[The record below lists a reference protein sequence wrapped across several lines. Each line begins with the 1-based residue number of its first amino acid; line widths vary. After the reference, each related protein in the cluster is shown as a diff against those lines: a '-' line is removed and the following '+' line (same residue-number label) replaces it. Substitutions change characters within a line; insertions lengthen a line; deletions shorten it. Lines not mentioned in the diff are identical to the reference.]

1 MTVFNHYARYYDLL
15 YRDKDYFAE
24 ADYLHGLIQ
33 TNAPDAKTVLNL
45 GCGSGRHDQELAK
58 FGYSITGVDLSQEML
73 NMARRAGEGNAAL
86 QYHQG
91 DIRSIRLKQQFD
103 VVLALFHVISYQT
116 SNQDLLAAFE
126 TARCHLRPGGIF
138 VFDCWYGPGVLA
150 DPPAVRVKE
159 LEDAKIKITRIAQP
173 VMQPNKNLVDVN
185 YLLFIRDKQ
194 SNTVDEIRE
203 THSMRY
209 LFVPEIEMM
218 LNATDLKVDS
228 VFEWMNETA
237 PTFESWNAVLVCG

>member
-33 TNAPDAKTVLNL
+33 SNAPDAKTVLNL

-58 FGYSITGVDLSQEML
+58 LGYSITGVDLSNEML
-73 NMARRAGEGNAAL
+73 NMARSAGKGNAAL
-86 QYHQG
+86 QYHSG

-103 VVLALFHVISYQT
+103 VVMALFHVISYQT

-126 TARCHLRPGGIF
+126 TARCHLRTGGVFI
-138 VFDCWYGPGVLA
+138 FDCWYGPGVLT

-159 LEDAKIKITRIAQP
+159 LEDEQIKITRIAQP
-173 VMQPNKNLVDVN
+173 VMYPNHNLVDVN
-185 YLLFIRDKQ
+185 YQLFIRDKQ
-194 SNTVDEIRE
+194 SNAVDEIRE

-209 LFVPEIEMM
+209 LFVPEIE
-218 LNATDLKVDS
+218 LLLGNAG
-228 VFEWMNETA
+228 FEIKSCHEWLSETA
-237 PTFESWNAVLVCG
+237 PTLESWNAVLVCG